1 MISLLILTI
10 AGLAADNSVQQGQI
24 QPVTEEIELRFKL
37 KGDGFY
43 KKYVDAGG
51 IPVISSEKAT
61 DRALLEARYLILSLL
76 KGRQDILE
84 AMKGKNLRV
93 VVMAY
98 NEFTTDMPETR
109 EMNPW
114 WNKRARGLGGNP
126 TTCGEENLLN
136 FNGDPYR
143 GENIL
148 IHEFAHAIHHSGMT
162 VLDETFDA
170 RLRALFEK
178 TKESGIVS
186 GYCMSSPGEFWAEGV
201 QSWFDCNWP
210 NIMMTMNDGKKMPIK
225 TRKELLDHMP
235 ELSGLLKETFR
246 DNEWLYSTI
255 EKRIHLPHLNGFD
268 ASTAPSFKWPKEVEE
283 AFRIEEERRKARRD
297 K

>member
-1 MISLLILTI
+1 MNTLLFLAT
-10 AGLAADNSVQQGQI
+10 AYLAADQSAQQAQI
-24 QPVTEEIELRFKL
+24 QPVTKEIELRFKL

-51 IPVISSEKAT
+51 IPIISSDKVT
-61 DRALLEARYLILSLL
+61 DRSLLEARYLILSVL

-84 AMKGKNLRV
+84 AMKTKNLRV
-93 VVMAY
+93 GVMAY
-98 NEFTTDMPETR
+98 NEYTTDMPETR
-109 EMNPW
+109 RMNPW

-136 FNGDPYR
+136 FKGDPYR

-148 IHEFAHAIHHSGMT
+148 IHEFAHAIHHSGMR
-162 VLDETFDA
+162 VLDKTFEE

-178 TKESGIVS
+178 TKETGLVA

-210 NIMMTMNDGKKMPIK
+210 NIMLTMKDGKKKPIK
-225 TRKELLDHMP
+225 TRMECLEHMP
-235 ELSGLLKETFR
+235 ELSGLLKEAFR
-246 DNEWLYSTI
+246 DNEWRYSTI
-255 EKRIHLPHLNGFD
+255 EKRMHLPHLKDFD
-268 ASTAPSFKWPKEVEE
+268 ASIAPSFKWPKEVEG
-283 AFRIEEERRKARRD
+283 AFRIEEERRKARR
-297 K
+297 KR